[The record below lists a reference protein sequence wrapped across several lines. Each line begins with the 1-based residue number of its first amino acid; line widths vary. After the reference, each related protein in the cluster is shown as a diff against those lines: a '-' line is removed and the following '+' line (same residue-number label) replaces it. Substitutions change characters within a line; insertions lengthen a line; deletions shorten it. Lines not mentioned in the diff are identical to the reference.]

1 MENNNPNTIIKTAFR
16 VIHIAVLV
24 FFAYE
29 IYLHATTGR
38 PTSALLI
45 CFLVLTAPLKIFR
58 NIKDRNLLKTDPKK
72 LKAHDLVLLKCILLA
87 LLIVAVFVIITVIV
101 AASKYR

>member
-1 MENNNPNTIIKTAFR
+1 MENNKLNTFIKTAFR

-24 FFAYE
+24 IFAYE
-29 IYLHATTGR
+29 IYLRATTGR

-45 CFLVLTAPLKIFR
+45 CFLVLTAPLKIFK
-58 NIKDRNLLKTDPKK
+58 NIRDRNLLKTDPYE

-87 LLIVAVFVIITVIV
+87 LLIVTAGVIITVIV
-101 AASKYR
+101 ATSKYR